1 MSPDDHLLVCT
12 ARGKPQKGLGPLRLR
27 VQDFGLTVV
36 DGDNMYAYLRIFVY
50 LYIYI
55 YTHTYIYIYIYILAN
70 IQCVELRLGSR
81 ASDMRALV
89 VLVPIKFPT
98 GAPVRGLKGSFKG
111 SLSVPF
117 GIPLAV
123 P

>member
-36 DGDNMYAYLRIFVY
+36 DGDNMYAYSKDICIF
-50 LYIYI
+50 IYI
-55 YTHTYIYIYIYILAN
+55 YTHIHIYIYIYILAN